1 MACVAEI
8 DGAEVENKTIKLG
21 GIRMIIGLPVDKN
34 TMDANIST
42 QFGRTEFFLIYNT
55 DNEESLFINNEAM
68 NALGGAGIKAAQLIV
83 DKKVDAIISPRLGQN
98 AFDVIN
104 GAGIKIYTSESNSIK
119 ENIAK
124 LNDGNLSP
132 LNDIHEGFHSNGGK

>member
-1 MACVAEI
+1 
-8 DGAEVENKTIKLG
+8 
-21 GIRMIIGLPVDKN
+21 MIIGLPVDKN